1 MARFYLGDF
10 VSAEN
15 HFARGRA
22 FVEAPDFLQ
31 TGGRAVVVVVTT
43 FAHGSFNA
51 WITGHADAARERQE
65 HMRRILEGAQRNPH
79 VTDIA
84 QIAAAYLHAMVREF
98 ARAEALAGEALASCE
113 EHGFQTMG
121 ARTTLG
127 LARAFGRRRPEL
139 RGVGAD
145 SRRRRTCVSGA
156 IGPVSERRAQAGHP
170 RRPNRSNNRGR
181 RLNRKGARRL
191 RCVWGVVCGRR
202 DIPPCCREIISAK
215 AAAQIVCGRS
225 GRAPLTISPSLT

>member
-84 QIAAAYLHAMVREF
+84 QIAAAIF
-98 ARAEALAGEALASCE
+98 
-113 EHGFQTMG
+113 T
-121 ARTTLG
+121 
-127 LARAFGRRRPEL
+127 PW
-139 RGVGAD
+139 
-145 SRRRRTCVSGA
+145 
-156 IGPVSERRAQAGHP
+156 SENSH
-170 RRPNRSNNRGR
+170 GR
-181 RLNRKGARRL
+181 RLSRGKRSLPVKNTVFRRWGL
-191 RCVWGVVCGRR
+191 GLLWVWLERSEGVGQNF
-202 DIPPCCREIISAK
+202 EE
-215 AAAQIVCGRS
+215 
-225 GRAPLTISPSLT
+225 